1 MDRLS
6 KRNVWLVGLT
16 LFSMFFGAGNL
27 IFPPFLGALA
37 GTGTLVAMAG
47 FAVTAIGFP
56 ILGVVAVARCGGLPK
71 LAERVHPRFAFLFTL
86 LSYLSI
92 GPCLAIPRTASTS
105 FEMAVVPFLGEQF
118 SRGTAQILYSA
129 AFFAIAFVVAQKP
142 DKLTERLGK
151 VLTPCLLMLIAVV
164 FAGCIIKL
172 VGRYGTPSG
181 AYEENPFVKGFL
193 EGYLTMDTLAG
204 LNFGIIISLNI
215 RALGIEK
222 ETSVVRETIRA
233 GIVAGLVLFLVYGAL
248 AHVGAVTGGAFGI
261 PENGAQ
267 ALNQIVRALFGNA
280 GMALLA
286 AIFFIACL
294 NTCIGL
300 ISCCGKYFCA
310 VFPSLSYRGWSFIF
324 AAVSLVISNVGLN
337 TILEVSVPVLNGI
350 YPVAIVL
357 ILLSFLFQD
366 GTCWKPAYVWAIS
379 VTGCFSVLLSLEQAG
394 VTILH
399 APLAKLPF
407 YSLDLGWII
416 PAAAGLLIG
425 IIISMRREKKVR
437 SNV

>member
-27 IFPPFLGALA
+27 IFPPFLGASA
-37 GTGTLVAMAG
+37 GTGTPAAMAG

-71 LAERVHPRFAFLFTL
+71 LAERVHPRFAFCFTF

-118 SRGTAQILYSA
+118 SMGTAQILYSL
-129 AFFAIAFVVAQKP
+129 FFFTIAFVVAQKP

-151 VLTPCLLMLIAVV
+151 VLTPCLLILIAVV
-164 FAGCIIKL
+164 FTGCLMKP
-172 VGRYGTPSG
+172 VGGYGAPAG
-181 AYEENPFVKGFL
+181 AYDKNPFIKGFL

-215 RALGIEK
+215 QALGTRK

-233 GIVAGLVLFLVYGAL
+233 GIVAGLVLFFVYGAL
-248 AHVGAVTGGAFGI
+248 AHVGAITGGAFGI
-261 PENGAQ
+261 PANGAQ
-267 ALNQIVRALFGNA
+267 ALNQIVRALFGKV
-280 GMALLA
+280 GLVLLA

-300 ISCCGKYFCA
+300 ISCCGKYFCTI
-310 VFPSLSYRGWSFIF
+310 FPGFSYRTWSFIF
-324 AAVSLVISNVGLN
+324 AAVSLMISNVGLN
-337 TILEVSVPVLNGI
+337 TILEISVPVLNGI

-366 GTCWKPAYVWAIS
+366 GTCWKPVYVWVIS

-407 YSLDLGWII
+407 YSLDLGWTI

-425 IIISMRREKKVR
+425 IVISMRREKKAKSKV
-437 SNV
+437 